1 MIDRFVSF
9 FSSLRLTIVCL
20 GLAAVLV
27 FAGTLAQV
35 RLGLYAVQSEFFRS
49 FFVYWTPGGGHWKIP
64 VFPGGWSIGLVL
76 LVNLLAAHIQRF
88 HFSRRKI
95 GLLLVHAGLILL
107 LAGFFL
113 SEVFQIESQMRLEPG
128 ESKSYAEDSRR
139 NELVVLDVTNPDHD
153 DVVAI
158 PQSVLEQGGEIRPS
172 TLPFV
177 LRVKRYL
184 PNSVPA
190 GPMSGGGEKIK
201 AGNGI
206 GQRLLFTAAAPAGRM
221 DDEDKPA
228 ALIEVASGK
237 RVIGDWTVST
247 WLTKRPWCMAL
258 NEQFGGLLGVP
269 VDGPQSFTWAGRNY
283 EIALR
288 PVRYYKPYT
297 ISLLEFKH
305 DVYAGTDIPS
315 NFSSRI
321 HLNDPARGEDRDVLI
336 RMNSPLRYGGET
348 YYQASFEPG
357 DKVSILQVVHNPA
370 AVVPYVACSVM
381 GIGLLVQFLT
391 HLFGF
396 ARKRARQ
403 SAPVSRPVI
412 ARERLVQPLLAIKR
426 SSA

>member
-1 MIDRFVSF
+1 VIERFVRF

-20 GLAAVLV
+20 GLALVLV

-35 RLGLYAVQSEFFRS
+35 RLGLYVVQAEFFRS
-49 FFVYWTPGGGHWKIP
+49 FLIYWTPQGSHWRIP
-64 VFPGGWSIGLVL
+64 VFPGGWLIGLVL

-95 GLLLVHAGLILL
+95 GLWLVHAGLIVL

-113 SEVFQIESQMRLEPG
+113 TDIFQIESQMRIEVG
-128 ESKSYAEDSRR
+128 ETKNYAEDSRR
-139 NELVVLDVTNPDHD
+139 NELVVLDVTSPDHD
-153 DVVAI
+153 DVVSI
-158 PQSVLEQGGEIRPS
+158 PQSVLEQGGEIHPAG
-172 TLPFV
+172 LPFA
-177 LRVKRYL
+177 LRVKHYL
-184 PNSVPA
+184 ANSVPA
-190 GPMSGGGEKIK
+190 GPMSGGEKLK

-206 GQRLLFTAAAPAGRM
+206 GQRLLFSAASLAGRM
-221 DDEDKPA
+221 DDENKPA
-228 ALIEVASGK
+228 ALIEVVAGK
-237 RVIGDWTVST
+237 EAIGDWTVST
-247 WLTKRPWCMAL
+247 WLTKRPWSEAL
-258 NEQFGGLLGVP
+258 QGEFGELFGARI
-269 VDGPQSFTWAGRNY
+269 DGPQGFKYGGHNY

-297 ISLLEFKH
+297 ITLREFKH

-336 RMNSPLRYGGET
+336 RMNSPLRYGGEA

-357 DKVSILQVVHNPA
+357 DKVTILQVVRNPA
-370 AVVPYVACSVM
+370 AATPYVACAL
-381 GIGLLVQFLT
+381 IALGLVAQFLT

-403 SAPVSRPVI
+403 AGPVLAPAEAGERFVEPVL
-412 ARERLVQPLLAIKR
+412 EGKR
-426 SSA
+426 SEA